1 VRLDRYPYSSGRRV
15 VLGTRAALAASHP
28 LAVAAGV
35 EVLERGGNA
44 VDAAI
49 AMAAALT
56 VLEPTANGIGGDL
69 FAIVERQGQL
79 FGLNASGKSP
89 RRLVPIPADRIPPF
103 GWAAV
108 TVPGVVSGWAALWR
122 RFGRLPFAEVLV
134 PAVRYAREGHP
145 VAPEVARAWRRA
157 ERVYLALEDPVFDAF
172 KQVFF
177 PGGRAPQ
184 AGEVFRSENHAQTL
198 EAIAE
203 SEGEAF
209 YRGEL
214 AEQIV
219 AFAARTG
226 GTLSLEDLAEHVP
239 LWVEP
244 VSVAY
249 RGARVYE
256 LPPNGQGVV
265 ALLALKALEAFD
277 LSTYPAEGA
286 LHLAIEATKA
296 AFAQAFAR
304 VADPELYPEAARA
317 LLSEETVRTVRAAVG
332 QEAGPWPAPA
342 LVPGG
347 TVYLAAADRALSV
360 SLIQSNYQG
369 FGSGVLVPG
378 TGIALQNRGLGF
390 VLAPGHPNA
399 RAPGRR
405 PYHTIIPGF
414 LELPGGYRGPFG
426 LMGGFMQPQGHLQL
440 LLRMVEEGQNPQ
452 AALDAPRWQL
462 AFSGQTLL
470 LEPGFGADLARS
482 LGDRGHRVRLE
493 PEHARFGRGQI
504 ILRRESVL
512 LAASEP
518 RADGLAFAL

>member
-1 VRLDRYPYSSGRRV
+1 MDLTRYPYPSGRRV
-15 VLGTRAALAASHP
+15 VLGRRGALAASHP
-28 LAVAAGV
+28 LAVAAGA
-35 EVLERGGNA
+35 EVLLAGGNA
-44 VDAAI
+44 VDAAL

-69 FAIVERQGQL
+69 FALVETEAGR

-89 RRLVPIPADRIPPF
+89 RKLVPVGERIPPF

-108 TVPGVVSGWAALWR
+108 TVPGVVSGWVALWR
-122 RFGRLPFAEVLV
+122 RFGRLPFDRLLS
-134 PAVRYAREGHP
+134 PAIRYAREGHP

-157 ERVYLALEDPVFDAF
+157 EGVYLPLTGPEFAAF
-172 KQVFF
+172 KRVFF
-177 PGGRAPQ
+177 PQGRAPR
-184 AGEVFRSENHAQTL
+184 AGEVWRSEDHAKTL
-198 EAIAE
+198 AAIAE

-214 AEQIV
+214 AEAIV
-219 AFAARTG
+219 AFARASG
-226 GTLSLEDLAEHVP
+226 GTLDARDLGEHAP

-244 VSVAY
+244 LSVRY
-249 RGARVYE
+249 RGARVHE

-265 ALLALKALEAFD
+265 ALVALKVLEALD
-277 LSTYPAEGA
+277 LSSYPKEAA
-286 LHLAIEATKA
+286 LHLAVEATKA
-296 AFAQAFAR
+296 AFAAAFEE
-304 VADPELYPEAARA
+304 VGDPEEDPGAAAR
-317 LLSEETVRTVRAAVG
+317 LLSEERVERIRRALADR
-332 QEAGPWPAPA
+332 AGPWPAPE

-347 TVYLAAADRALSV
+347 TVYLAAADGGVSV

-369 FGSGVLVPG
+369 FGAGLLVPG

-390 VLAPGHPNA
+390 VLAEGKRNA
-399 RAPGRR
+399 RAPGKR

-414 LELPGGYRGPFG
+414 LELMGGARGPFG

-440 LLRMVEEGQNPQ
+440 VLRMVEEGLNPQ

-462 AFSGQTLL
+462 DLFSRTLL
-470 LEPGFGADLARS
+470 LEPGFGADLA
-482 LGDRGHRVRLE
+482 LGLAERGHRVRIE

-504 ILRRESVL
+504 VLRKDGVL